1 MHKKLTAW
9 MRERGLSYRDM
20 GQLLGISHQS
30 FGEGTSPVSV
40 ESYEGSSRRPPEAP
54 QDAPGAA
61 ISLYLALRAP
71 HVGDR
76 VPLEIPLGEAIHG

>member
-30 FGEGTSPVSV
+30 FGEGMKR
-40 ESYEGSSRRPPEAP
+40 GAWSRVVTAKLMVLTGWPHKAFLLPSERRELRRLE
-54 QDAPGAA
+54 QKAA
-61 ISLYLALRAP
+61 
-71 HVGDR
+71 
-76 VPLEIPLGEAIHG
+76 